1 MPLALI
7 HAKRFTNSLS
17 CEQMIAVFLRASA
30 GSPDSQGAEL
40 NRFASCGAEGDFFAT
55 DLFSGNIFG

>member
-17 CEQMIAVFLRASA
+17 VSAMRGDTRSLRKRK
-30 GSPDSQGAEL
+30 G
-40 NRFASCGAEGDFFAT
+40 RWR
-55 DLFSGNIFG
+55 